1 MRKCIETLILIF
13 VFMFSL
19 SINIKAEDTVELN
32 SLIEN
37 AKQLDGQEVTVQGEA
52 IGERMDRGDY
62 SWVNINDGTNAM
74 GIWLSKSDA
83 DEILNYGNYQ
93 NKGDIVKITGTFN
106 RACVE
111 HGGEA
116 DLHNSSIIIVQEGY
130 AVNEQISIV
139 KIMITIILVAFASL
153 SLLIYFKFSHK
164 VFTTNK

>member
-1 MRKCIETLILIF
+1 MRKCIKTIIF
-13 VFMFSL
+13 IMIFMFSL
-19 SINIKAEDTVELN
+19 SLNVKAEDTVELN
-32 SLIEN
+32 YLIEN
-37 AKQLDGQEVTVQGEA
+37 AKQLDGQQVTVQGEA

-83 DEILNYGNYQ
+83 EEISHYGNYK

-116 DLHNSSIIIVQEGY
+116 DFHSSVVIIVQEGHI
-130 AVNEQISIV
+130 VNERISTL

-153 SLLIYFKFSHK
+153 SLLIYLKFSHK

>member
-1 MRKCIETLILIF
+1 MRKCIKTVIF
-13 VFMFSL
+13 IMIFMFSL
-19 SINIKAEDTVELN
+19 SLKVKAEDTVELN
-32 SLIEN
+32 YLIEN
-37 AKQLDGQEVTVQGEA
+37 AKQLDGQQVTVQGEA

-83 DEILNYGNYQ
+83 EQIIHYGKYK
-93 NKGDIVKITGTFN
+93 NKGDTVKITGIFN

-116 DLHNSSIIIVQEGY
+116 DLHNSEVIIVQKGY
-130 AVNEQISIV
+130 IVNEQIATG

-153 SLLIYFKFSHK
+153 ILLIYLKFSHK

>member
-1 MRKCIETLILIF
+1 MI
-13 VFMFSL
+13 FMFSL
-19 SINIKAEDTVELN
+19 SLNVKAEDTVELN
-32 SLIEN
+32 YLIEN
-37 AKQLDGQEVTVQGEA
+37 AKQLDGQQVTVQGEA

-74 GIWLSKSDA
+74 GIWISKSDA
-83 DEILNYGNYQ
+83 EEILHYGNYK

-116 DLHNSSIIIVQEGY
+116 DLHSGVVIIVQEGHI
-130 AVNEQISIV
+130 VNEQISTL
-139 KIMITIILVAFASL
+139 KIIITIILVAFASL
-153 SLLIYFKFSHK
+153 ILLIYLKFSHK